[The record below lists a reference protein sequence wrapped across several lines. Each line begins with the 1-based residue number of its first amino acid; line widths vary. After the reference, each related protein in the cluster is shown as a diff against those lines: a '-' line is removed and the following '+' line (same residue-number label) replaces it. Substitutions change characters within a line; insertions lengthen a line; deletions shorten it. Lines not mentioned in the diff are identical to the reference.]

1 MKQNPQEVIASG
13 CLLTMLAFGVAV
25 TILIVALAVSIL

>member
-1 MKQNPQEVIASG
+1 MKQNRQEAVANG

-25 TILIVALAVSIL
+25 TILIIALAVSVL